1 MTPLAT
7 TARPGADA
15 PAIAIR
21 PLGGGDFASYR
32 ALRLRGLAEHPEA
45 FTSSAEEEAT
55 AEGDARIAARLG
67 QAAHAPHDAVL
78 GAFDGDALVGAVGLA
93 VDTREKARHRAHVLG
108 MYVVPERTRCGI
120 GRALLDA
127 AIGRARATPGL
138 AGLTLTVTAGNDRAL
153 RLYERAGFAVV
164 GRDPDAVRVAGVAH
178 DKLLMYRRL

>member
-1 MTPLAT
+1 VTPLPAI
-7 TARPGADA
+7 ARPGADA

-21 PLGGGDFASYR
+21 QLGGADFASYR

-55 AEGDARIAARLG
+55 PEGDARIAARLG

-78 GAFDGDALVGAVGLA
+78 GAFDADVLVGAVGLA
-93 VDTREKARHRAHVLG
+93 VDTREKVRHRAHLFG

-138 AGLTLTVTAGNDRAL
+138 DGLTLTVTAGNDRAL
-153 RLYERAGFAVV
+153 RLYERAAFAVV

-178 DKLLMYRRL
+178 DKLLLYRRL